1 MNDRCAT
8 VVLSYVFSR
17 IFAADVYPAGVKL
30 RLEIFRGNLLVE
42 NIKTVFA
49 VDLLEFKVVVVVEKC
64 DAVLLCGF
72 AESCY

>member
-17 IFAADVYPAGVKL
+17 IFATDVYPAGIKL

-42 NIKTVFA
+42 NVKTVFA
-49 VDLLEFKVVVVVEKC
+49 VDLLEFKVVVVVEQC
-64 DAVLLCGF
+64 NAVLLCGF
-72 AESCY
+72 AESC